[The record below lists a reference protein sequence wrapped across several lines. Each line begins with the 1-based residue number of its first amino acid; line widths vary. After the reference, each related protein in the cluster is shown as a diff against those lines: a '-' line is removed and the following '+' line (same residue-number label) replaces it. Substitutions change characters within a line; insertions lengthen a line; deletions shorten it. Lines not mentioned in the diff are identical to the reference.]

1 MPASSSNRLVFVS
14 IKGKSAKRKVAVPVS
29 QTTTYAEF
37 VQTVRQKLKLQGVG
51 DMELAG
57 GVPLTALEQLEDIAE
72 VLVTERPTAAVPPSA
87 ADPSPF
93 IAAAAS
99 AQAASAHSHR
109 IADTGD
115 TGDADH
121 EPFESKYVKK
131 QSDVALA
138 MKRMQSLFGVEQSSL
153 PLTRKDTSSLTPIE
167 QVKRR
172 MKKRRRSVFDPR
184 TLLALFSIISVAII
198 LVFVYLR
205 VTAANTTLTTSTTT
219 MMANAIGRKQH
230 AGDRI

>member
-93 IAAAAS
+93 THAS
-99 AQAASAHSHR
+99 APAASAHSHR
-109 IADTGD
+109 IADT
-115 TGDADH
+115 DADH

-153 PLTRKDTSSLTPIE
+153 PLTRKDTSTLTPIE

-205 VTAANTTLTTSTTT
+205 VTAANTTLATTTTTTTT